1 VHPFIGLT
9 FGPITFMICVLGGL
23 GNMFGGVVAAFIMSQ
38 IISIVGYYFSIE
50 ISYVLAFVLFIV
62 LIVIRP
68 QGILGR

>member
-1 VHPFIGLT
+1 
-9 FGPITFMICVLGGL
+9 
-23 GNMFGGVVAAFIMSQ
+23 MSQ